1 MFRLIYLSSLLVG
14 ILIQSSLVAAK
25 AAPVAGKALSFISS
39 SHPLLEV
46 PQSGYP
52 LWTPCKDCRHVWYLV
67 CKNVGRNGCVVNG
80 RVVPYSEFAKRAN
93 KKAKVISV
101 ERLENG
107 NVVVW
112 FKW

>member
-1 MFRLIYLSSLLVG
+1 MKRLFFL
-14 ILIQSSLVAAK
+14 SLVVFEILNQGFLTGK
-25 AAPVAGKALSFISS
+25 AASITGTVLPLMSSFSPS
-39 SHPLLEV
+39 FEV

-67 CKNVGRNGCVVNG
+67 CRSVGRNGCVVDG
-80 RVVPYSEFAKRAN
+80 KLVPYPEFVKRAN